1 MKKKSIFSYYAR
13 FTKRILSSRFLTK
26 LNLPKNIIENSIKSN
41 PFVKEFG
48 DLFYNEDFSCK
59 SVLKLF
65 VMIFK
70 DDYQGDFPSWEEDD
84 WLKYIYSYTL
94 YKSFPDSV
102 NVEINSNLNKYCEF
116 YIRLLVIFND
126 FEKELDLDTF
136 VSKYPLTLL
145 KEEEKLELEYPE
157 EYLKFVSAFE
167 NENIYELMKI
177 NKEITG
183 FNTLD
188 HICGVHYL
196 AISIARQ
203 LKDKNLSIDLG
214 RVSGAAAG
222 HDIGKFGCK
231 AQEMKRVPY
240 LHYYYTDKWFIKQGI
255 NYIRN
260 IAINHSTWDLELEN
274 LPLES
279 LILIYCDF
287 RVKNT
292 EKPLPISMHI
302 FSLQD
307 SFQIILNKLDN
318 VDAAKEKRYKNVYSK
333 LLDFEDFLKD
343 MGININPHLEDTKDY
358 DKSIPSKAY
367 ALLQGGEITHSI
379 KNLSIHHNISLMYHL
394 RDEYSLESI
403 LEVARSQKDWK
414 KLREYIRIFEE
425 YSTYLTQTQKI
436 QTLNFLYDNLIHP
449 EDDIRR
455 HCAEI
460 IGSLISSFDEDYRKE
475 MPKDVSLPSSN
486 INSQTL
492 FNECINRLLYPSH
505 KVIPQHRY
513 WMGYNLSIVCKSLFE
528 NSNESSTAYRD
539 VLIRYF
545 DIKKIKNSDM
555 HLFLLQCIRY
565 IPLKPVDTNINT
577 LITFVFNSIN
587 KKNISVKL
595 FAIESLIHMIET
607 LEEDDQIINKTK
619 KLLDKYSKVTMI
631 PAEQFLINKL
641 NVAIHKN
648 SKDKFSYN
656 PRLISH
662 IYLNNL
668 KTATDWVVKKNNISL
683 LLDYTLKNSH
693 NSLLQTAIHFCNLLK
708 VSAVESVRNEAGTA
722 VIKLMP
728 HLTSFEKNE
737 VAVELLRALEI
748 EGHRFTEYIPI
759 YLGQVLLYLD
769 DNELEE
775 IIDDLTIKIKI
786 ATPNVKTLILKTVS
800 ITLQHLAAKV
810 TLKELT
816 YEFTLKISKLLG
828 ILLNGLGDYNPQVTM
843 SAFSSFGK
851 GIFNSPILSLDK
863 KYYIYNLTAK
873 KILNLV
879 SRDKEDDLLLLSNSA
894 ALNHIYRFISDYNFH
909 GGEIILE
916 TPKKIAF
923 FPGTFDPFSLSHK
936 EIALRIRNLGYEVY
950 LAVDEF
956 SWSKRTLP
964 NLIRK
969 NIINMTIAS
978 ELNVYIFPGNIPI
991 NLSNDKDLKVL
1002 KESFPNSEVFIV
1014 IGSDVILNASSY
1026 KQLPKDNSIHTF
1038 SHIIIDRGKNENLK
1052 LKLKEIQGNVEV
1064 LNLSTKYKDIS
1075 STQIRNYIDDSKDI
1089 SSLIDPL
1096 AQQFIYENGFY
1107 QKEPLDKSHFI
1118 SPKLEVEIL
1127 NHLENEELIYLCDL
1141 MELNQDVRDSILE
1154 NSSHSSS
1161 RILLLKEIGTN
1172 TIVGFSQFHWTRSE
1186 MLFKE
1191 IKDVEASQNIRDK
1204 ASGRIITLDVLL
1216 VKNSDKSRYFEQLI
1230 LSETLAYA
1238 LSRDYQYALCS
1249 FNKKL
1254 HSIHLTEL
1262 LKNYGFKA
1270 ILTSRKDTSI
1280 FLVNM
1285 STPCVVNYDI
1295 ENFIKEPFKSNPKVK
1310 QGILLSRN
1318 KLQQA
1323 LCNLYP
1329 GELVLPIDST
1339 MLHYGLIK
1347 KICTLNKVPISE
1359 NTNPITSSKDFSSSN
1374 DSFLESPPSKKV
1386 LGDYMCVPYG
1396 DILDKYVIPNTVT
1409 KALHT
1414 EKYFNPD
1421 MEGFRVDSSPYFLN
1435 LDHQVKMIKS
1445 FNKSVILVD
1454 TILHKGYRMK
1464 ALDPLLKKENIHV
1477 EKIIVGILSA
1487 RGKDLMEFQK
1497 REVESVYFIPR
1508 LKLWFNESSMYP
1520 FIGGDAL
1527 WRGNLPKRNIV
1538 PSINLILPYTSPTFI
1553 RGASKESIFNLSKTS
1568 LENSIEILSTIEA
1581 VFHKLYERNLSMLSL
1596 GQVITIPRY
1605 PDHGKDMHFDLNL
1618 TPTHYLRNDLELLN
1632 RLNYFIRS

>member
-1 MKKKSIFSYYAR
+1 MKKKSIFSYYTK
-13 FTKRILSSRFLTK
+13 FTKRILSLRFLSK
-26 LNLPKNIIENSIKSN
+26 LNLHKNIIENAIKSN
-41 PFVKEFG
+41 KFVKEFG
-48 DLFYNEDFSCK
+48 DIFYNEDLSCK
-59 SVLKLF
+59 NVCNLF
-65 VMIFK
+65 IMVFN
-70 DDYQGDFPSWEEDD
+70 DGSEGDFPNWSTDE
-84 WLKYIYSYTL
+84 WLQYIYGYTL
-94 YKSFPDSV
+94 FKSFPDSISM
-102 NVEINSNLNKYCEF
+102 EINTKLNKYCDF
-116 YIRLLVIFND
+116 YLRLLMIFND
-126 FEKELDLDTF
+126 FEKELSLDTF
-136 VSKYPLTLL
+136 VSKYPLTFLTE
-145 KEEEKLELEYPE
+145 KEKLELEYPE

-183 FNTLD
+183 YNTLD

-196 AISIARQ
+196 ALNIARQ
-203 LKDKNLSIDLG
+203 LKDKNLSVDLG

-231 AQEMKRVPY
+231 TQEIKRVPY
-240 LHYYYTDKWFIKQGI
+240 LHYYYTDKWFLKHGI

-292 EKPLPISMHI
+292 ENPLNNSMNI

-318 VDAAKEKRYKNVYSK
+318 LDASKEKRYKNVYSK
-333 LLDFEDFLKD
+333 LLDFENYLKNI
-343 MGININPHLEDTKDY
+343 GININPYLKDFNESSLSSY
-358 DKSIPSKAY
+358 NKEY
-367 ALLQGGEITHSI
+367 ALLQGSEITKSI
-379 KNLSIHHNISLMYHL
+379 KNLAINHNISLMYHL
-394 RDEYSLESI
+394 RDEYSLEGI
-403 LEVARSQKDWK
+403 LEVARSEKDWK

-425 YSTYLTQTQKI
+425 YSTYLTQRQKI

-460 IGSLISSFDEDYRKE
+460 IGSLIAYFDEDYRKE
-475 MPKDVSLPSSN
+475 IPSNVSLPSSN
-486 INSQTL
+486 INSYTL
-492 FNECINRLLYPSH
+492 FDEYITKLLYPSH

-513 WMGYNLSIVCKSLFE
+513 WMGYNLSLVCKSLF
-528 NSNESSTAYRD
+528 NSSKGDFTTYRD
-539 VLIRYF
+539 ILIKYF
-545 DIKKIKNSDM
+545 DTKRIKNSDM
-555 HLFLLQCIRY
+555 HLFLLECIKY
-565 IPLKPVDTNINT
+565 IPLKPLDHNINI
-577 LITFVFNSIN
+577 LIDFIFNSIN
-587 KKNISVKL
+587 KKNTSIKL
-595 FAIESLIHMIET
+595 CAVESLIHILKTIENDEN
-607 LEEDDQIINKTK
+607 LNNRAR
-619 KLLDKYSKVTMI
+619 KLLKGNNNLTLI
-631 PAEQFLINKL
+631 PAEHFLINKL
-641 NVAIHKN
+641 NSIINKE
-648 SKDKFSYN
+648 SYSKFSYN
-656 PRLISH
+656 KKLIPN

-668 KTATDWVVKKNNISL
+668 KSATEWVVKKNNILL
-683 LLDYTLKNSH
+683 LLDYTLENP
-693 NSLLQTAIHFCNLLK
+693 NTNALQTAIHFCNILK
-708 VSAVESVRNEAGTA
+708 VSAVESVRNQAGTA
-722 VIKLMP
+722 IIKLMP
-728 HLTSFEKNE
+728 HLNSFEKNE

-748 EGHRFTEYIPI
+748 EGHKFTEYIPI
-759 YLGQVLLYLD
+759 YLGQVLLFLD

-775 IIDDLTIKIKI
+775 IIDDLIIKIKI

-800 ITLQHLAAKV
+800 ITLQYLVSKTDFNAV
-810 TLKELT
+810 TKESKT
-816 YEFTLKISKLLG
+816 KFVKLLG
-828 ILLNGLGDYNPQVTM
+828 ILFNGLGDYNSQVSM
-843 SAFSSFGK
+843 SAFSCFGK
-851 GIFNSPILSLDK
+851 GIFNSSFLNLEK
-863 KYYIYNLTAK
+863 KQYIYTLIAK

-879 SRDKEDDLLLLSNSA
+879 SRDKEDDLLLLSNAA

-909 GGEIILE
+909 LGEIIIE

-923 FPGTFDPFSLSHK
+923 FPGTFDPFSISHK
-936 EIALRIRNLGYEVY
+936 EISLAIRNLGYEVY

-964 NLIRK
+964 NQIRR
-969 NIINMTIAS
+969 NIINMTMSS
-978 ELNVYIFPGNIPI
+978 ELNIYIFPDNLPI
-991 NLSNDKDLKVL
+991 NLSNAKDLKIL
-1002 KESFPNSEVFIV
+1002 RESFPLSEVFIV

-1026 KQLPKDNSIHTF
+1026 KQSPSLNTIHSF
-1038 SHIIIDRGKNENLK
+1038 SHIIIDRGKYSDLK
-1052 LKLKEIQGNVEV
+1052 YKFQEIKGNVEV
-1064 LNLSTKYKDIS
+1064 INLSTRYKDIS

-1089 SSLIDPL
+1089 SSLIDPM

-1118 SPKLEVEIL
+1118 SPKLETVIL
-1127 NHLENEELIYLCDL
+1127 NHIENEQLIHICNVLELGD
-1141 MELNQDVRDSILE
+1141 EAKKSILLN
-1154 NSSHSSS
+1154 NSNNSS
-1161 RILLLKEIGTN
+1161 RILLLKEIGSDV
-1172 TIVGFSQFHWTRSE
+1172 ILGLSQFHWTRSE

-1191 IKDVEASQNIRDK
+1191 LKDVEASQNIRENS
-1204 ASGRIITLDVLL
+1204 SGRLITLDALL

-1230 LSETLAYA
+1230 LSETLAYC
-1238 LSRDYQYALCS
+1238 LSRDYQYAMCN
-1249 FNKKL
+1249 FNKKM
-1254 HSIHLTEL
+1254 HSFHLPEL

-1270 ILTSRKDTSI
+1270 IITSRKDI
-1280 FLVNM
+1280 ALWLVNM
-1285 STPCVVNYDI
+1285 STPCVINYDI
-1295 ENFIKEPFKSNPKVK
+1295 ENFIKEPFKSNTKVK

-1329 GELVLPIDST
+1329 GELILPIDSN

-1347 KICTLNKVPISE
+1347 KICTLNKVPMSE
-1359 NTNPITSSKDFSSSN
+1359 NTLSIPEKEILKNKTSLNKTNS
-1374 DSFLESPPSKKV
+1374 KV

-1421 MEGFRVDSSPYFLN
+1421 MDSFRVDASPYFLN
-1435 LDHQVKMIKS
+1435 LANQVKMIKS
-1445 FNKSVILVD
+1445 FNRSVILVD

-1487 RGKDLMEFQK
+1487 RGKDLMEFQN
-1497 REVESVYFIPR
+1497 REVECVYFIPR
-1508 LKLWFNESSMYP
+1508 LRLWFNESSMYP

-1527 WRGNLPKRNIV
+1527 WRGKFPKRNIV

-1553 RGASKESIFNLSKTS
+1553 RGASKESIFQLSKTS
-1568 LENSIEILSTIEA
+1568 MENSIDILSTIET

-1605 PDHGKDMHFDLNL
+1605 PDHGKDMHFDFNL
-1618 TPTHYLRNDLELLN
+1618 TPTHYLKNDLELLN
-1632 RLNYFIRS
+1632 RLNYIIRS